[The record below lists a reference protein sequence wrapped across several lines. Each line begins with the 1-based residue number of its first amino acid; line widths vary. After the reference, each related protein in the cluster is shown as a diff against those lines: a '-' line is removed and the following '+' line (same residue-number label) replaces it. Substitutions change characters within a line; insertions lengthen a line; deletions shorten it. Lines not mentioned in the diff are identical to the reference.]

1 MGYDEDLDY
10 ETGAEESDDTESA
23 NGFADGEIRRFTIAA
38 LVDNEAGVLSQVTR
52 LFSRKGYNIETLAVG
67 CTENAEVSRITIE
80 ILTDLD
86 HVRLLC
92 NQLRKLIPVYSVKL
106 LEPERSIRRELVL
119 IKVSAGDAGRRNEI
133 IQIGNI
139 FRASIIDITTSTI
152 TISVIGDESKT
163 AAVEELLRQFGIL
176 ELVRT
181 GIVAIE
187 RGVSTINEDTKVKG
201 EFNYGKNV
209 L

>member
-1 MGYDEDLDY
+1 ME
-10 ETGAEESDDTESA
+10 ET
-23 NGFADGEIRRFTIAA
+23 NVKRYTIAA
-38 LVDNEAGVLSQVTR
+38 LVDNEAGVLSQISR

-67 CTENAEVSRITIE
+67 CTEDPCVSRITIE
-80 ILTDLD
+80 ILTDEPR
-86 HVRLLC
+86 VQLLC

-106 LEPERSIRRELVL
+106 LDAANSIRRELVL
-119 IKVSAGDAGRRNEI
+119 LKVRVPNHAARNEI
-133 IQIGNI
+133 IQISNV
-139 FRASIIDITTSTI
+139 FRASIIDIASETI
-152 TISVIGDESKT
+152 TLSVIGNESKT
-163 AAVEELLRQFGIL
+163 AACEEMLREFGIL

-187 RGVSTINEDTKVKG
+187 RGTNTINEDTKVKG